1 MAASVAKSDVLSAL
15 QQALRARLHRAQAA
29 VAEAFDAAT
38 HEQSRAENK
47 YDTRALEQSYL
58 SAGQTAR
65 VEALRR
71 QLTAL
76 HHYAL
81 PDAPLDQVGPGAL
94 VEVVLSD
101 AKGEQQRTLLIVPF
115 DVAETVEVGEVGEV
129 GSTTVHVVAAAA
141 PLAKALRGREA
152 EDEVRFGPRVAYV
165 ASVR

>member
-1 MAASVAKSDVLSAL
+1 MAASIAKSDVLTAL
-15 QQALRARLHRAQAA
+15 REALRARLQRAQAA

-81 PDAPLDQVGPGAL
+81 PDAPLEQIGPGAL

-101 AKGEQQRTLLIVPF
+101 AKGEQPRTLLILPF
-115 DVAETVEVGEVGEV
+115 DVAETVEVGAA
-129 GSTTVHVVAAAA
+129 TVHVVAAVA
-141 PLAKALRGREA
+141 PLAQALRGREA